1 MPKKIFLLLI
11 SFLIPIS
18 CLIGQVS
25 NLENSTKLTI
35 SEGLAHNGV
44 TSILEDSKGYL
55 WFGTFDGLNRYDGY
69 KLKTYKNTIDNIIM
83 TNNRVRSLD
92 EDFNGDLWIGT
103 EAGITIFKY
112 AYEKFIKIGADDFKN
127 RTSNAPIIRQALSNK
142 DLRLVLCVSERDGLF
157 IFNEDYECLG
167 QFYPKEISSDKKIIF
182 FNGIQLDKTNYLCTT
197 SVGLFLFNIETKIFR
212 KILNEKINYCNS
224 VSKISNDRLVIT
236 LLNGFTILD
245 FHKAKG
251 NYSFPQMEVFLENTQ
266 FKSSIVDD
274 FGNIWLGTLDK
285 GVIKIDYVDLLNNPI
300 IKTETFNDGL
310 KGLRTST
317 ILKTS
322 KNKCWLGTYNE
333 GAYEFSIANNPFKS
347 YSSKMNLDYG
357 PSSNHTNHIV
367 ALDSNRA
374 YLTTPS
380 GGLTLFNTKL
390 NNFEPIKKPLSKIS
404 EKITAIFIDSKK
416 NKWLRLYGSND
427 ILRIKY
433 KSSNFEVINL
443 NDNSE
448 LTENLKLIRSF
459 TEDRFGNIWI
469 GTNSNV
475 YRISSIDNLLKVE
488 ALNKHS
494 FFFNRELSQI
504 RYVYSDPLYDFI
516 WIGSDSDGLFRVKN
530 QNNLPIKKL
539 SVSQFI
545 RDENDKSSLSS
556 NFVTSI
562 VRLPNKELWIGT
574 EGGGVCKVLNSIS
587 KPIFKPITEKNGLSN
602 NVVKNILYDTEG
614 NMWISTNIGLNK
626 IDIHNLNVRK
636 FNEFDGLPFDDFW
649 FEAKK
654 MDNGIMMLSGL
665 DGFCYF
671 NPKEI
676 LKTERLPNFE
686 IENFKIFNQEVKPGD
701 TIGKRVILRKRV
713 SDLEQINLN
722 YNQNVFSLDIISL
735 HFLNPENHKIR
746 YRMQPL
752 NEDWITVSS
761 NKNTIDYNG
770 LQPGDY
776 ELEVMASNSLND
788 WTKPKSIRFVISPP
802 FWKTNVAYIIYFL
815 LTGLVIYFIRKN
827 ALKMQG
833 LKHNVEIEQLEIN
846 NVKELNEAKLRFFS
860 NISHEIKTP
869 LSLISGPT
877 NNLLERFNKNPEI
890 GGKLALIQRQSKK
903 ILQLIEQVQDFRRA
917 DANLLSMHYSRFN
930 FNLFIEELAVDFNFF
945 AKNDNKYLEIIGE
958 ESSIIVSADKDKLE
972 KIFNNLLN
980 NAFKYTETSDKIK
993 IEYNSDG
1000 KDLIVAVSDTGRG
1013 IDEIDLVHIFE
1024 RFYQSHKQKNVHLSG
1039 SGIGLAFTKR
1049 LVEMHYGFIFAESE
1063 LNVGTKIIV
1072 KLPIV
1077 KQQEEGNM
1085 LINAHIKLPKEEEVS
1100 FKIDSSS
1107 KIIPNDVK
1115 VSGEFSE
1122 SLIFYAEDNIE
1133 MRNYV
1138 TRLLSKFFKVKSF
1151 RNGQECLDALDLEWP
1166 DIVIS
1171 DIQMPELSG
1180 LDLCV
1185 KIKSDLKTSHIPVVL
1200 LTALSNIEDH
1210 LKGIRDGADAYIK
1223 KPFDVKQ
1230 LFATTESL
1238 LINRKQ
1244 LRERYQVGIPLTK
1257 ENKNNRNDNAF
1268 LDKLYS
1274 LIEENL
1280 DNQNF
1285 DLDSIAKEMYFN
1297 RTHFFQKVKM
1307 LTNQTPL
1314 EILRN
1319 YRLKKAAEY
1328 LIQKELSVNE
1338 VYIMVGFKSR
1348 THFAKIFK
1356 EKYGMSASKY
1366 SRSKLRL

>member
-1 MPKKIFLLLI
+1 MKLNCVFFQIYL
-11 SFLIPIS
+11 
-18 CLIGQVS
+18 
-25 NLENSTKLTI
+25 TKL
-35 SEGLAHNGV
+35 
-44 TSILEDSKGYL
+44 
-55 WFGTFDGLNRYDGY
+55 
-69 KLKTYKNTIDNIIM
+69 
-83 TNNRVRSLD
+83 
-92 EDFNGDLWIGT
+92 
-103 EAGITIFKY
+103 
-112 AYEKFIKIGADDFKN
+112 
-127 RTSNAPIIRQALSNK
+127 
-142 DLRLVLCVSERDGLF
+142 
-157 IFNEDYECLG
+157 
-167 QFYPKEISSDKKIIF
+167 
-182 FNGIQLDKTNYLCTT
+182 
-197 SVGLFLFNIETKIFR
+197 
-212 KILNEKINYCNS
+212 
-224 VSKISNDRLVIT
+224 
-236 LLNGFTILD
+236 
-245 FHKAKG
+245 
-251 NYSFPQMEVFLENTQ
+251 
-266 FKSSIVDD
+266 
-274 FGNIWLGTLDK
+274 
-285 GVIKIDYVDLLNNPI
+285 
-300 IKTETFNDGL
+300 
-310 KGLRTST
+310 
-317 ILKTS
+317 
-322 KNKCWLGTYNE
+322 
-333 GAYEFSIANNPFKS
+333 
-347 YSSKMNLDYG
+347 
-357 PSSNHTNHIV
+357 
-367 ALDSNRA
+367 
-374 YLTTPS
+374 
-380 GGLTLFNTKL
+380 
-390 NNFEPIKKPLSKIS
+390 
-404 EKITAIFIDSKK
+404 
-416 NKWLRLYGSND
+416 
-427 ILRIKY
+427 
-433 KSSNFEVINL
+433 
-443 NDNSE
+443 
-448 LTENLKLIRSF
+448 
-459 TEDRFGNIWI
+459 
-469 GTNSNV
+469 
-475 YRISSIDNLLKVE
+475 
-488 ALNKHS
+488 
-494 FFFNRELSQI
+494 
-504 RYVYSDPLYDFI
+504 
-516 WIGSDSDGLFRVKN
+516 
-530 QNNLPIKKL
+530 
-539 SVSQFI
+539 
-545 RDENDKSSLSS
+545 
-556 NFVTSI
+556 
-562 VRLPNKELWIGT
+562 RLP
-574 EGGGVCKVLNSIS
+574 
-587 KPIFKPITEKNGLSN
+587 
-602 NVVKNILYDTEG
+602 
-614 NMWISTNIGLNK
+614 
-626 IDIHNLNVRK
+626 
-636 FNEFDGLPFDDFW
+636 
-649 FEAKK
+649 
-654 MDNGIMMLSGL
+654 
-665 DGFCYF
+665 
-671 NPKEI
+671 
-676 LKTERLPNFE
+676 
-686 IENFKIFNQEVKPGD
+686 
-701 TIGKRVILRKRV
+701 
-713 SDLEQINLN
+713 
-722 YNQNVFSLDIISL
+722 
-735 HFLNPENHKIR
+735 
-746 YRMQPL
+746 
-752 NEDWITVSS
+752 
-761 NKNTIDYNG
+761 
-770 LQPGDY
+770 
-776 ELEVMASNSLND
+776 
-788 WTKPKSIRFVISPP
+788 
-802 FWKTNVAYIIYFL
+802 
-815 LTGLVIYFIRKN
+815 
-827 ALKMQG
+827 
-833 LKHNVEIEQLEIN
+833 
-846 NVKELNEAKLRFFS
+846 
-860 NISHEIKTP
+860 
-869 LSLISGPT
+869 SLISGPT

-930 FNLFIEELAVDFNFF
+930 FNLFIEELAVDFIFF
-945 AKNDNKYLEIIGE
+945 AKNDNKFLEIIGE

-1285 DLDSIAKEMYFN
+1285 DLDSIAKEMYLN

-1338 VYIMVGFKSR
+1338 VYILVGFKSR

-1356 EKYGMSASKY
+1356 EKYGVSASKY